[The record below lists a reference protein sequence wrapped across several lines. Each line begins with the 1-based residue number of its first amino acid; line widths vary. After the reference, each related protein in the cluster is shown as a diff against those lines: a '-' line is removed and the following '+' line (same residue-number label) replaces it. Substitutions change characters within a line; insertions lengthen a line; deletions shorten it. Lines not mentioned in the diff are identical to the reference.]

1 MQNNNKKNINFF
13 KVSSYVNQNN
23 LHHGSILKQA
33 YDQKMFVGEN
43 KNLLKNFIEHFSK
56 ITEIKSQLYQDVFA
70 SFIIDK
76 NFNKTF
82 LEFGATDGIDLSNT
96 YILEKNFGWN
106 GSLSEPSPQWHKNL
120 KYNRPNSNI
129 ITKCIWSKSGEVLDF
144 FESDV
149 GVLSTISE
157 YKESDKVS
165 IPGNTTERIRSGKLV
180 KVETISL
187 NDVIHKSFNSIAPS
201 YISIDT
207 EGSEYEILRFFNFK
221 KFRPVVFTIE
231 HNFTEIEKKID
242 GLMFENDYVRIFK
255 EFTAFDAWYIS
266 KEVNYNFL
274 KIK

>member
-23 LHHGSILKQA
+23 LDHGSILKQA

-43 KNLLKNFIEHFSK
+43 ENLLKNFIEHFSK

-96 YILEKNFGWN
+96 YVLEKNFGWN

-120 KYNRPNSNI
+120 KNNRPNSNI
-129 ITKCIWSKSGEVLDF
+129 ITECIWSKSGEVLDF

-165 IPGNTTERIRSGKLV
+165 IPGNTIERVRSGKLV

-187 NDVIHKSFNSIAPS
+187 NDVIHKSFNSVAPS

-231 HNFTEIEKKID
+231 HNFTEIENKID

-266 KEVNYNFL
+266 KEVNYNLL
-274 KIK
+274 KN

>member
-23 LHHGSILKQA
+23 LDHGSILKQA
-33 YDQKMFVGEN
+33 YDQKMIVGEN

-96 YILEKNFGWN
+96 YVLEKNFGWN

-120 KYNRPNSNI
+120 KNNRPNSNI
-129 ITKCIWSKSGEVLDF
+129 ITECIWSKSGEVLDF

-165 IPGNTTERIRSGKLV
+165 IPGNTIERVRSGKLV

-187 NDVIHKSFNSIAPS
+187 NDVIHKSFNSVAPS

-231 HNFTEIEKKID
+231 HNFTEIENKID

-266 KEVNYNFL
+266 KEVNYNLL
-274 KIK
+274 KN

>member
-23 LHHGSILKQA
+23 LDHGSILKQA
-33 YDQKMFVGEN
+33 YDQKMIVGEN

-96 YILEKNFGWN
+96 YVLEKNFGWN

-120 KYNRPNSNI
+120 KNNRPNCNI

-149 GVLSTISE
+149 GVLSTISK

-165 IPGNTTERIRSGKLV
+165 IPGNTIERVRSGKLV

-187 NDVIHKSFNSIAPS
+187 NDVIHKSFNSVAPS

-231 HNFTEIEKKID
+231 HNFTEIENKID

-266 KEVNYNFL
+266 KEVNYNLL
-274 KIK
+274 KN

>member
-1 MQNNNKKNINFF
+1 MKSKYTKDVNFF

-23 LHHGSILKQA
+23 LEHGNILKQA
-33 YDQKMFVGEN
+33 YDQKMIVGEN

-96 YILEKNFGWN
+96 YVLEKNFGWN

-120 KYNRPNSNI
+120 KNNRPNCNI

-165 IPGNTTERIRSGKLV
+165 IPGNTIERVRSGKLV

-187 NDVIHKSFNSIAPS
+187 NDVIHKSFNSVAPS

-231 HNFTEIEKKID
+231 HNFTEIENKID

-266 KEVNYNFL
+266 KEVNYNLL
-274 KIK
+274 KN

>member
-23 LHHGSILKQA
+23 LDHGSILKQA
-33 YDQKMFVGEN
+33 YDQKMIVGEN

-70 SFIIDK
+70 SFIIEK

-96 YILEKNFGWN
+96 YVLEKNFGWN

-120 KYNRPNSNI
+120 KNNRPNSNI
-129 ITKCIWSKSGEVLDF
+129 ITECIWSKSGEVLDF

-266 KEVNYNFL
+266 KEVNYNLL
-274 KIK
+274 KN

>member
-1 MQNNNKKNINFF
+1 MRNNNKKNINFF

-23 LHHGSILKQA
+23 LDHGSILKQA

-96 YILEKNFGWN
+96 YVLEKNFGWN
-106 GSLSEPSPQWHKNL
+106 GSLSEPSPQWHKSL
-120 KYNRPNSNI
+120 KNNRPNSNI
-129 ITKCIWSKSGEVLDF
+129 ITECIWSKSGEVLDF

-165 IPGNTTERIRSGKLV
+165 IPGNTIERVRSGKLV

-187 NDVIHKSFNSIAPS
+187 NDVIHKSFNSVAPS

-207 EGSEYEILRFFNFK
+207 EGSEYEILRFFDFK

-231 HNFTEIEKKID
+231 HNFTEIENKID
-242 GLMFENDYVRIFK
+242 GLMYENDYVRIFK

-266 KEVNYNFL
+266 KEVNYNLL
-274 KIK
+274 KN

>member
-23 LHHGSILKQA
+23 LDHGSILKQA
-33 YDQKMFVGEN
+33 YDQKMIVGEN

-96 YILEKNFGWN
+96 YVLEKNFGWN

-120 KYNRPNSNI
+120 KNNRPNSNI
-129 ITKCIWSKSGEVLDF
+129 ITECIWSKSGEVLDF

-165 IPGNTTERIRSGKLV
+165 IPGNTIERVRSGKLV

-187 NDVIHKSFNSIAPS
+187 NDVIHKSFNSVAPS

-231 HNFTEIEKKID
+231 HNFTEIENKID

-266 KEVNYNFL
+266 KEVNYSLL
-274 KIK
+274 KN

>member
-23 LHHGSILKQA
+23 LDHGSILKQA

-43 KNLLKNFIEHFSK
+43 ENLLKNFIEHFSK

-70 SFIIDK
+70 SFIIEK

-96 YILEKNFGWN
+96 YVLEKNFGWN

-120 KYNRPNSNI
+120 KNNRPNCNI

-165 IPGNTTERIRSGKLV
+165 IPGNTIERVRSGKLV

-187 NDVIHKSFNSIAPS
+187 NDVIHKSFNSVAPS

-207 EGSEYEILRFFNFK
+207 EGSEYEILRFFDFK

-266 KEVNYNFL
+266 KEVNYNLL
-274 KIK
+274 KN

>member
-23 LHHGSILKQA
+23 LDHGSILKQA
-33 YDQKMFVGEN
+33 YDQKMIVGEN

-96 YILEKNFGWN
+96 YVLEKNFGWN

-120 KYNRPNSNI
+120 KNNRPNCNI

-165 IPGNTTERIRSGKLV
+165 IPGNTIERVRSGKLV

-187 NDVIHKSFNSIAPS
+187 NDVIHKSFNSVAPS

-231 HNFTEIEKKID
+231 HNFTEIENKID

-266 KEVNYNFL
+266 KEVNYNLL
-274 KIK
+274 KN

>member
-23 LHHGSILKQA
+23 LDHGNILKQA

-56 ITEIKSQLYQDVFA
+56 VIEIKSQLYQDVFA

-96 YILEKNFGWN
+96 YVLEKNFGWN

-120 KYNRPNSNI
+120 KNNRPNCNI

-165 IPGNTTERIRSGKLV
+165 IPGNTIERVRSGKLV

-187 NDVIHKSFNSIAPS
+187 NDVIHKSFNSVAPS

-231 HNFTEIEKKID
+231 HNFTEIENKID
-242 GLMFENDYVRIFK
+242 GLMFKNDYVRIFK

-266 KEVNYNFL
+266 KEVNYNLL
-274 KIK
+274 KN

>member
-23 LHHGSILKQA
+23 LDHGSILKQA
-33 YDQKMFVGEN
+33 YDKKMFVGEN

-96 YILEKNFGWN
+96 YVLEKNFGWN

-120 KYNRPNSNI
+120 KNNRPNSNI
-129 ITKCIWSKSGEVLDF
+129 ITECIWSKSGEVLDF

-165 IPGNTTERIRSGKLV
+165 IPGNTIERVRSGKLV

-187 NDVIHKSFNSIAPS
+187 NDVIHKSFNSVAPS

-231 HNFTEIEKKID
+231 HNFTEIENKID

-266 KEVNYNFL
+266 KEVNYNLL
-274 KIK
+274 KN

>member
-23 LHHGSILKQA
+23 LDHGSILKQA
-33 YDQKMFVGEN
+33 YDKKMFVGEN

-96 YILEKNFGWN
+96 YVLEKNFGWN

-120 KYNRPNSNI
+120 KNNRPNCNI

-165 IPGNTTERIRSGKLV
+165 IPGNTIERVRSGKLV

-187 NDVIHKSFNSIAPS
+187 NDVIHKSFNSVAPS

-231 HNFTEIEKKID
+231 HNFTEIENKID

-266 KEVNYNFL
+266 KEVNYSLL
-274 KIK
+274 KN